1 MKKNFTFVF
10 IFSALLWIFGQ
21 GNSKISIHKGNQSFE
36 NQDFDEASLY
46 YLQSIEHNE
55 KDFKAHYNLG
65 NTLYKKKNYADA
77 IAEYEKALKY
87 AENNQEK
94 QITLYNLGNAYLQN
108 NNLQKAIEYYKQ
120 ALKISPNNELVLN
133 NLRIALKKQNENQPQ
148 QKNQDNQDN
157 NQNNSEN
164 QEHKKPIDQYAPK
177 DEQKK
182 DTEFQ
187 ELKEKI
193 KKERQEKEEKLL
205 NQIEEREKN
214 TAKRALNKNGFS
226 PRRSNEK
233 DW

>member
-182 DTEFQ
+182 DTESQ

-205 NQIEEREKN
+205 KQIEEREKN

>member
-46 YLQSIEHNE
+46 YLQSIQHNE

-87 AENNQEK
+87 TENNQEK
-94 QITLYNLGNAYLQN
+94 QNTLYNLGNAYLQN

-148 QKNQDNQDN
+148 QN
-157 NQNNSEN
+157 NKEKQNNNHNNPEN

-182 DTEFQ
+182 DTESQ

-205 NQIEEREKN
+205 KQIEEREKN
-214 TAKRALNKNGFS
+214 TAKRALNPKGYVS
-226 PRRSNEK
+226 RRSNEK